1 MHKRGGTNNG
11 TPLAIMNMSSI
22 PFPVFTGKEMTFM
35 AVCYLLGSFTSGYYW
50 VRWRIGQ
57 DIRQLGSGNVGAR
70 NVGRILGPTGFLITL
85 LLDVAKGVIA
95 VALATQAGLTAEGIV
110 ACILAVVAGHNWPA
124 QLRFQGGKGV
134 ATSVGAL
141 LAFDSLAVLALLIVF
156 LPFWA
161 LVRSFT
167 LGGLLAFAVA
177 PLVLFLVGFENPSV
191 AALSFLAI
199 LMLITHR
206 KNIREEFARIL
217 RTPKTSTDKDT
228 GHEQ

>member
-1 MHKRGGTNNG
+1 
-11 TPLAIMNMSSI
+11 MNMSSI

-50 VRWRIGQ
+50 VRWRTGQ
-57 DIRQLGSGNVGAR
+57 DIRLIGSGNVGAR
-70 NVGRILGPTGFLITL
+70 NVGRVLGPTGFCITL
-85 LLDVAKGVIA
+85 LMDVAKGVIA
-95 VALATQAGLTAEGIV
+95 VEMANYAGLGSDAIV

-124 QLRFQGGKGV
+124 QLRFHGGKGV

-141 LAFDSLAVLALLIVF
+141 LAFDSLAALIVLLLF

-161 LVRSFT
+161 LARSFT
-167 LGGLLAFAVA
+167 LSGLLAFAIT
-177 PLVLFLVGFENPSV
+177 PLVLFLAGFENPSI

-206 KNIREEFARIL
+206 KNIREEFAKVFRAG
-217 RTPKTSTDKDT
+217 KTSTEKDI